1 MLKYLVILLNDN
13 SVSYCHYNNK
23 NVSNM
28 MSLDTLKS
36 GILFAMKNDLKIQ
49 YVLPECDLPS
59 DYIDLIESMFHDN
72 IGPLK
77 QSKNSEIIVANSF
90 DELVSNIDMLDSNKR
105 YLVRTTIA
113 DFFNEYGLMKDLFKK
128 DINANIV
135 FTDVENFTDDE
146 IDKYSAVLDDL
157 KQSLIDS
164 IRNGHNVNTNLITD
178 RIALEEMNNCGAGE
192 TNITLAPNGC
202 FYPCPAFYYS
212 KEQYYELGNI
222 NDGLRI
228 LNKELYKLDH
238 SPLCKRCDAYH
249 CKRCVWLNKKLTCEI
264 NIPSRQ
270 QCLMAHIERN
280 TSKIILDDFHKQNL
294 LKEKNISKIDYLDPF
309 EVYNNI

>member
-23 NVSNM
+23 TGSNL

-59 DYIDLIESMFHDN
+59 DYINLIESMFHDN

-77 QSKNSEIIVANSF
+77 QSKNSDIIVANSF
-90 DELVSNIDMLDSNKR
+90 DELMSNIDILDPNKR

-113 DFFNEYGLMKDLFKK
+113 DFFNEYDFMKDLFNKN
-128 DINANIV
+128 INANVV
-135 FTDVENFTDDE
+135 FTDVENFTDDK

-157 KQSLIDS
+157 KQSLKDS
-164 IRNGHNVNTNLITD
+164 IQNGYNVNTNLITD

-192 TNITLAPNGC
+192 TNITLAPNGS

-212 KEQYYELGNI
+212 KEPYYELGNI

-238 SPLCKRCDAYH
+238 APLCKRCDAYH

-280 TSKIILDDFHKQNL
+280 TSKTILDDFHKQNL
-294 LKEKNISKIDYLDPF
+294 LKEKNISQIDYLDPF